1 MHTTDRSGRNIFA
14 QWVLNILLALFILS
28 ILYPIYYLLMYSLS
42 TYGGLAANR
51 NPLML
56 IPAGFTL
63 TGYQKLLRQEYIRT
77 GFLVTIFR
85 SLVGPLLTVLVTAL
99 TAYPLSKRD
108 LPGRKAFTWFIMINM
123 FFTGGLIP
131 TYLVVR
137 DMGLID
143 SIWSLIIPGLFSTY
157 YILLLRTFFEDLPAS
172 LEEAAEMDGASPP
185 AIFFRVILPIT
196 IPSLMTIACWS
207 FFGHWNSWFDS
218 KLYIT
223 SLNKQVVQAHIRRLV
238 LEQSG
243 MLMSGSYISGGK
255 ADQPTEESMRAAGIM
270 ITIIPVLVIYPFV
283 RRYFTK
289 GMVLGAVKG

>member
-1 MHTTDRSGRNIFA
+1 MRTTDRSGRNIFA

-185 AIFFRVILPIT
+185 VIFFRVILPIT
-196 IPSLMTIACWS
+196 VPSLMTIACWS
-207 FFGHWNSWFDS
+207 FFGHWNSRS
-218 KLYIT
+218 C
-223 SLNKQVVQAHIRRLV
+223 RRT
-238 LEQSG
+238 
-243 MLMSGSYISGGK
+243 SGG
-255 ADQPTEESMRAAGIM
+255 SCWSRAACSCPAATFPAARPIS
-270 ITIIPVLVIYPFV
+270 PRKKACAPP
-283 RRYFTK
+283 
-289 GMVLGAVKG
+289 AS